1 MGRAPDS
8 AADYR
13 RRVNDFSV
21 LVVCTGN
28 VCRSPAVERLLAARL
43 PRDVHVGS
51 AGTRALVGATIAAP
65 MAPLIEGAGGSTEGF
80 VARAITEELIDGADV
95 IIAAAREHRSIV
107 VGLHPPALVKAFTLR
122 ELARLAT
129 LVDPAALPTGSPA
142 ERFRALVP
150 LARAARGR
158 VLVPPEEDDVV
169 DPYGHRRRVYRTSFD
184 QLAPAVDEILRVVT
198 SHWSGTPVGVR
209 SPGPR

>member
-1 MGRAPDS
+1 MNA
-8 AADYR
+8 
-13 RRVNDFSV
+13 FSV

-43 PRDVHVGS
+43 PGDVHVGS

-65 MAPLIEGAGGSTEGF
+65 MVPLIEGAGGSAEGF
-80 VARAITEELIDGADV
+80 VARAITEELVDDADV

-129 LVDPAALPTGSPA
+129 LVDPAALPSGSPA
-142 ERFRALVP
+142 ERFKALVP

-198 SHWSGTPVGVR
+198 SHRSGTPVGVR